1 MKSDSQVA
9 IRVSNLSKMFKIYSK
24 PSDMFWEL
32 VKDRPLY
39 KPFWALRDVSFEV
52 HRGQVVGII
61 GRNGAGKSTLLKII
75 AGTLDKTSGEV
86 MVNGRISSILEL
98 GTGFHGEYTGREN
111 IYLGG
116 LMVGLTREEI
126 EGKMDWIIEFSELED
141 FIDQPFKTY
150 SSGMQAR
157 LTFSTAVCIDPDIL
171 IIDEAL
177 AVGDARFSRKCFA
190 KIDEFR
196 KANHT
201 ILLVSHDVNTVS
213 TFCDHAIMLEN
224 GRIFDQGEPHRI
236 SKVYYKILFCED
248 GMQEE
253 ESLAAGPTNVDE
265 SVASKEPDLSA
276 NMEQIHEEDTSSD
289 MPLTAEMEFLLD
301 SSKFGHDNGF
311 GWYVDLTDISIAGD
325 SNKKPQQS
333 ILILHEDGIPLGPA
347 HCEHEV
353 IRKTGKGCFSHWGK
367 QLYFS
372 TSDNSDPRQNGRT
385 YCLKR
390 QEARKDFALPK
401 DVAGPEKMD
410 PAKIRDNE
418 ALRRMA
424 LQKLGLRE
432 AYSQNN
438 LRQMRMGNKKAEI
451 LDYGIWDEQG
461 KRTILLTSGCK
472 YTFFFR
478 TIFYEDVEGAT
489 SGFMIQSVKGV
500 DLYGTSSLVQ
510 KLPTLAAKR
519 GALVESRCEVTM
531 WLTNGIYFLTV
542 AIADPYAETDVQYD
556 LCYDALQ
563 FEVQMKDEIFTTSIV
578 DLNENPIERIVLFG
592 EASYRSLE
600 CYPTTK

>member
-1 MKSDSQVA
+1 MKKDSQDA

-24 PSDMFWEL
+24 PADMFWEL

-116 LMVGLTREEI
+116 LMVGLKKEEVTH
-126 EGKMDWIIEFSELED
+126 KMDWIIEFSELED

-196 KANHT
+196 KASHT

-253 ESLAAGPTNVDE
+253 ESLAAGPTNVIE
-265 SVASKEPDLSA
+265 SATSKEPDLSA
-276 NMEQIHEEDTSSD
+276 NMEHIQEKDTSSD
-289 MPLTAEMEFLLD
+289 MPLAAEMEFLLD
-301 SSKFGHDNGF
+301 TSKFAHDNGF
-311 GWYVDLTDISIAGD
+311 AWRVDLTGIPIAGD

-333 ILILHEDGIPLGPA
+333 ILILHEDEIPLGPA
-347 HCEHEV
+347 HCGHDM
-353 IRKTGKGCFSHWGK
+353 IRKIGKGCFSHWGK

-372 TSDNSDPRQNGRT
+372 CSDNSDPRQTGRT

-390 QEARKDFALPK
+390 QETRKDFALPK
-401 DVAGPEKMD
+401 NVAVPEKMD
-410 PAKIRDNE
+410 PAKIRDRE
-418 ALRRMA
+418 TLLRMA
-424 LQKLGLRE
+424 LQRLRLRE
-432 AYSQNN
+432 AYSQSN
-438 LRQMRMGNKKAEI
+438 LRQMRAGNKKAEI
-451 LDYGIWDEQG
+451 LDFGILDERGQ
-461 KRTILLTSGCK
+461 RVMILKSGEK
-472 YTFFFR
+472 YVPFFR
-478 TIFYEDVEGAT
+478 AVFYEDVENANP
-489 SGFMIQSVKGV
+489 GFLIRSLKGV
-500 DLYGTSSLVQ
+500 DMFGLNMITQEAPYPHQ
-510 KLPTLAAKR
+510 KK
-519 GALVESRCEVTM
+519 GDIVEARLHLTM
-531 WLTNGIYFLTV
+531 WLSNGTYFITFAV
-542 AIADPYAETDVQYD
+542 GDPYAETNFLYD
-556 LCYDALQ
+556 IYYDAFQ
-563 FEVQMKDEIFTTSIV
+563 FEVEMKKGIFTTSVV
-578 DLNENPIERIVLFG
+578 DLDAKIECETL
-592 EASYRSLE
+592 
-600 CYPTTK
+600 K